1 MLTDTPIFGRRA
13 GLPSD
18 DDLARRFAAG
28 DQDVLDDLYAR
39 YGGSMLTAALHL
51 VGGERALAEEAV
63 HSAVHKAWQAART
76 FEPDRPLAPWLFAIV
91 RRCAI
96 DVGRRERRH
105 RTQSL
110 DAPGPEPAAPP
121 TGDVESAWEAWTV
134 REALRTLPPDEHA
147 VMRLAY
153 YEQYTHSEIAAH
165 LAIPIGTVKSR
176 SARAHSRLRA
186 ELGSLFA
193 LAG

>member
-1 MLTDTPIFGRRA
+1 M
-13 GLPSD
+13 
-18 DDLARRFAAG
+18 
-28 DQDVLDDLYAR
+28 
-39 YGGSMLTAALHL
+39 
-51 VGGERALAEEAV
+51 
-63 HSAVHKAWQAART
+63 
-76 FEPDRPLAPWLFAIV
+76 

-134 REALRTLPPDEHA
+134 REALRTLPPDEHS